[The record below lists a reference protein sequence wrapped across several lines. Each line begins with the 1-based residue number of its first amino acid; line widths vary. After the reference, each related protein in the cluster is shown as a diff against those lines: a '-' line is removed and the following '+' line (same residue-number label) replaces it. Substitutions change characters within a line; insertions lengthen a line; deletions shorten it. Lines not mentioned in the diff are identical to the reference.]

1 MWTYYLDAIIEL
13 NKDSSYLPAF
23 KRYTLTRAFESA
35 KNSDYMTEQ
44 HYLQYIELLYSNNPK
59 DEKIEEIL
67 QKATQI
73 YSNSENIWLLY
84 VRYCIQQ
91 NDFKK
96 IKEVFAAVK
105 ARLGAKGADIW
116 QFYLLYLKSCR
127 NPEANAELER
137 FITDVACQ
145 LYPNFNHL
153 KAHILEIISTTMG
166 MKRARKTY
174 DLFIKH
180 YPNCYEVHEM
190 MADIEAKQVK
200 SKPKKLWRII

>member
-1 MWTYYLDAIIEL
+1 MWTYYLDAIIDL
-13 NKDSSYLPAF
+13 NKDASTLSAF

-35 KNSDYMTEQ
+35 KNSNHMTEN

-59 DEKIEEIL
+59 DEKIEEIF
-67 QKATQI
+67 QKATQV

-91 NDFKK
+91 NDFQK
-96 IKEVFAAVK
+96 IKDVFTTAK
-105 ARLGAKGADIW
+105 NRLGAKGAEIW
-116 QFYLLYLKSCR
+116 QFYLVHLKSCR
-127 NPEANAELER
+127 NSEANAEFER
-137 FITDVACQ
+137 LITDVACQ
-145 LYPNFNHL
+145 LYPSFNHL

-166 MKRARKTY
+166 MKRTRKTY

-190 MADIEAKQVK
+190 MADIEAKQV
-200 SKPKKLWRII
+200 SNLQNFQQII